1 MARPAGADACDTGA
15 DANRN
20 ATVHRVQIPVLK
32 RFSCA
37 APLCPGWYKCFSRG
51 ILGATA
57 GARETLRAA
66 RRERGPNGLSGQRA
80 DDSGGRKRVLVVDDE
95 DGILELVEYH
105 LRRAGYVV
113 SLADTGL
120 EGYRLA
126 TDGRPDLVIL
136 DLMLPDMDGFEVC
149 RRIRRHSDVPVL
161 MLTARTDDVDKI
173 VGLEIGADDYVTKP
187 FNPRELVARVRALLR
202 RVGDGPDGLSERRVF
217 GDLSVDLLGKEIR
230 LAGEPLPLSPTE
242 FALLQVFVEGPGRVW
257 SRDELLDRVWGED
270 FVGDPRVVDVYVR
283 YLREKLG
290 DDAANPRWLET
301 VRGMGYRW
309 RGVSGPSR
317 GGARDA

>member
-1 MARPAGADACDTGA
+1 MLEEQPAASST
-15 DANRN
+15 
-20 ATVHRVQIPVLK
+20 P
-32 RFSCA
+32 S
-37 APLCPGWYKCFSRG
+37 
-51 ILGATA
+51 
-57 GARETLRAA
+57 
-66 RRERGPNGLSGQRA
+66 
-80 DDSGGRKRVLVVDDE
+80 RVLVVDDE
-95 DGILELVEYH
+95 EGILELVEYH
-105 LRRAGYVV
+105 LRRAGFDVL
-113 SLADTGL
+113 LAHTGL
-120 EGYRLA
+120 DGYRMA
-126 TDGRPDLVIL
+126 TETRPDLVIL

-202 RVGDGPDGLSERRVF
+202 RAGHSGEGAESPSERLQF
-217 GDLSVDLLGKEIR
+217 GDVVVDVARKNVRLRGKE
-230 LAGEPLPLSPTE
+230 LQLSPTE
-242 FALLQVFVEGPGRVW
+242 FALLEVFVQGPERVW

-290 DDAANPRWLET
+290 DDASAPRWIET

-309 RGVSGPSR
+309 RAHKR
-317 GGARDA
+317 ARETGAARTDGRSSEAGTKRTDQHAPERKADSSQGESSQGESS